1 MPPTGEGR
9 PADGERDDAPPAF
22 EAKCCAP
29 QALADRVARLPRP
42 LVFTN
47 GVFDVLHRGHAT
59 YLAQARALGA
69 SLVVAVND
77 DASVRRL
84 GKGADRPVNP
94 LQDRIAL
101 LAALESV
108 SLVTWFEQDTPID
121 CILAARP
128 DVLVKGGDWPVE
140 RIVGAR
146 EVVGWGGS
154 VRSIP
159 FVHERST
166 TSLLARIRAAG

>member
-1 MPPTGEGR
+1 MIRRHAEATDVVHEFIVTLDLHAGHRLTISKGR
-9 PADGERDDAPPAF
+9 KR
-22 EAKCCAP
+22 
-29 QALADRVARLPRP
+29 
-42 LVFTN
+42 
-47 GVFDVLHRGHAT
+47 
-59 YLAQARALGA
+59 
-69 SLVVAVND
+69 
-77 DASVRRL
+77 RRL
-84 GKGADRPVNP
+84 QQFARQP
-94 LQDRIAL
+94 RTI
-101 LAALESV
+101 
-108 SLVTWFEQDTPID
+108 EQDTPID